1 MIEFSPRRAVALAAL
16 VLLAGAGAACG
27 GNLTS
32 GGLSDV
38 QVFVAGNDTEARA
51 GMAAISTASPVATS
65 SAGNLHASP
74 GIPGLQV
81 APGTIL
87 GTVTVVLQVELM
99 GSDRRWVQITDGP
112 QAVTV
117 GLDAPN
123 GSLLAARPLDA
134 GRYIRARTTFL
145 RVEADVEGGLVV
157 GGEEVTGAIP
167 VELPLAGLRVEDG
180 LFLELEEGNP
190 GRLVVAL
197 NSQLWLR
204 LVNANLR
211 RVPQTIFQQA
221 VRVRVF

>member
-1 MIEFSPRRAVALAAL
+1 MMYATLRL
-16 VLLAGAGAACG
+16 VVSAGLLAVLAMAPVACG

-38 QVFVAGNDTEARA
+38 EVFVAGNDPGESGRTTATAAAPLVLPLQGPAPVEARA
-51 GMAAISTASPVATS
+51 
-65 SAGNLHASP
+65 
-74 GIPGLQV
+74 PGLQV

-117 GLDAPN
+117 GLTGTN
-123 GSLLAARPLDA
+123 RSLLAARPLGA

-145 RVEADVEGGLVV
+145 RVEAEVEQGLVV
-157 GGEEVTGAIP
+157 EGEEVTGTIP
-167 VELPLAGLRVEDG
+167 VELPLAGLRVEEG
-180 LFLELEEGNP
+180 LFLELEEGDP

-197 NSQLWLR
+197 NAQLWLR

-211 RVPQTIFQQA
+211 RVPQNFFQQA
-221 VRVRVF
+221 VRIRVF

>member
-1 MIEFSPRRAVALAAL
+1 MMCMTSRSATAWGILAVLTGVVAS
-16 VLLAGAGAACG
+16 CG

-38 QVFVAGNDTEARA
+38 QVFVAGNDAEARA
-51 GMAAISTASPVATS
+51 AAAPATAEGPVS
-65 SAGNLHASP
+65 GVPPAGGAV
-74 GIPGLQV
+74 GARVPGLQV

-99 GSDRRWVQITDGP
+99 GADRRWVQITDGP

-117 GLDAPN
+117 GLDTAD
-123 GSLLAARPLDA
+123 GSLLVARALDA

-145 RVEADVEGGLVV
+145 RVEADVREGLVV
-157 GGEEVTGAIP
+157 EGEEVTGAIP

-211 RVPQTIFQQA
+211 RVPQSIFQQA

>member
-1 MIEFSPRRAVALAAL
+1 MMQIEPRFVMSIGLLAV
-16 VLLAGAGAACG
+16 LAGATASCG

-38 QVFVAGNDTEARA
+38 EVFVAGNDPGES
-51 GMAAISTASPVATS
+51 GAATTAAAAPIFL
-65 SAGNLHASP
+65 SAGAPALAEAP
-74 GIPGLQV
+74 APGLQV

-117 GLDAPN
+117 GLTGTN
-123 GSLLAARPLDA
+123 RSLLAARPLGA

-145 RVEADVEGGLVV
+145 RVEAEVEQGLVV
-157 GGEEVTGAIP
+157 EGEEVTGTIP
-167 VELPLAGLRVEDG
+167 VELPLAGLRVEEG
-180 LFLELEEGNP
+180 LFLELEEGDP

-211 RVPQTIFQQA
+211 RVPQSIFQQA
-221 VRVRVF
+221 VRIRVF